1 MKKRM
6 KKVVAFM
13 AAVTMLT
20 SMAPAS
26 TTQAAKKAKL
36 SKTKITLYVGDST
49 KLKVKGSKKK
59 ARFTSTNKKVVKVT
73 KSGTITARKKGS
85 AKVIAKV
92 SDKKLVCKVTVANKT
107 NSGLYLAG
115 GRGFRS
121 WDSLISDNILTVDN
135 NKVLRFDQN
144 KIKGSYSLIL
154 DSSVTEIFVNAF
166 SDCTRMTAIKL
177 PNSITS
183 IDSATFSG
191 CTRLTSVS
199 IPDTVYYLGDNAFI
213 GCSNLKKVKLSKNLP
228 CINETTFKDCTRLT
242 SIKIAGNIASIKN
255 GAFSDCTNLKKV
267 SISSSLASIEVNAFA
282 NCKKL
287 TSINLPN
294 SLTSIGNYAFSN
306 CTKLT
311 LKVPS
316 TTSSIDSAAFYQVKH
331 VYYNGTAYGNPWG
344 ARAYN

>member
-6 KKVVAFM
+6 KKVVALM

-20 SMAPAS
+20 SLVPAS

-36 SKTKITLYVGDST
+36 NKTKITLYVGDSA

-73 KSGTITARKKGS
+73 KSGTITARKQGS

-92 SDKKLVCKVTVANKT
+92 SGKKLICKVTVANKT
-107 NSGLYLAG
+107 SSGLYLSG

-121 WDSLISDNILTVDN
+121 WDSLITDNILSVDN
-135 NKVLRFDQN
+135 NKLLRLDQN
-144 KIKGSYSLIL
+144 KINGSYSIIL
-154 DSSVTEIFVNAF
+154 DSSITEIFVNAF

-183 IDSATFSG
+183 IDSSTFSG

-199 IPDTVYYLGDNAFI
+199 IPDSVYYLGDNAFI
-213 GCSNLKKVKLSKNLP
+213 GCRNLKKVKLSKNLP

-242 SIKIAGNIASIKN
+242 SIKIAGNVASIKN
-255 GAFSDCTNLKKV
+255 GAFANCANLKKV
-267 SISSSLASIEVNAFA
+267 FISSPLSSIEVNAFSD
-282 NCKKL
+282 CKKL

-294 SLTSIGNYAFSN
+294 SLTSIGNYAFAS
-306 CTKLT
+306 CKKLT
-311 LKVPS
+311 LRVPN
-316 TTSSIDSAAFYQVKH
+316 TTSSIESAAFYQVKH
-331 VYYNGTAYGNPWG
+331 VYYSGTAYGSPWG
-344 ARAYN
+344 AKAYN